1 MDKYVEQVQP
11 RKVVV
16 GGDEIDKLVGLEIP
30 SHDYISLTYVPS
42 GNGVGEI
49 QTVTYKQGGAS
60 GTVVGVLTLAY
71 DSSNKLSTVTKS

>member
-1 MDKYVEQVQP
+1 MNEYIEQIQP
-11 RKVVV
+11 RRVVV
-16 GGDEIDKLVGLEIP
+16 GGEEIDKLVGLEIP

-49 QTVTYKQGGAS
+49 ETVTYKQGGSS

-71 DSSNKLSTVTKS
+71 DSNNKLSSVTKS